1 MEIICHR
8 GLWIKKEEQNTLNSF
23 ERAFTLGFGVETDI
37 RDSNGELIISH
48 DIPSGNEIKVMQLL
62 QAYKNSGKSSAL
74 ALNIKSDGLAK
85 LLKNLVRNENI
96 ENYFCFDMSLPDTLT
111 YMDNLNF
118 FTRISEYEPI
128 NNLHYY
134 SNGFWVD
141 NFKDGE
147 LNVDVI
153 QDLMKTKK
161 YICLVSPELHGYNEN
176 SFWQKLKEI
185 KYDKIGICTDK
196 PIEANNFFND

>member
-134 SNGFWVD
+134 SNGFL
-141 NFKDGE
+141 GR
-147 LNVDVI
+147 
-153 QDLMKTKK
+153 
-161 YICLVSPELHGYNEN
+161 
-176 SFWQKLKEI
+176 
-185 KYDKIGICTDK
+185 
-196 PIEANNFFND
+196 